1 MSTDPEIIPPPPPG
15 FGIPERGSGRVHLRD
30 FPTIDRAFRLVERLV
45 AALRRR

>member
-1 MSTDPEIIPPPPPG
+1 MSGKPDFSPPRPGIGVPEPG
-15 FGIPERGSGRVHLRD
+15 NGRVHLRD